1 MTVAPFTQF
10 GLTDA
15 AARTTYAVRLLET
28 WIATTLRQQERC
40 VLCLSGGS
48 TPKPAYEELSASSE
62 VEWPRLRLCLA
73 DERCVPPAHHDSNT
87 LLLHETMGKRME
99 AEHVVV
105 PNTHLTPQACSDDYE
120 ERVLRLLETGVI
132 DILVLGMGDD
142 GHIASLFPP
151 VSNAALQR
159 MGAVHTVTQKFAV
172 HDRVSLTLPL
182 LARAKHI
189 LLLLTGDAKRAT
201 WERCLA
207 APRDEKRWPLHALL
221 DERLTVLTDWTS

>member
-1 MTVAPFTQF
+1 MTVVPFTHF

-15 AARTTYAVRLLET
+15 AARTAYAVKLLET
-28 WIATTLRQQERC
+28 WIATTLRAQERC

-48 TPKPAYEELSASSE
+48 TPKSLYEELAASAE
-62 VEWPRLRLCLA
+62 TEWPRLRLCLT
-73 DERCVPPAHHDSNT
+73 DERCVPPSHHDSNT

-99 AEHVVV
+99 AEHIVV

-120 ERVLRLLETGVI
+120 ERVLKLLGNDAI
-132 DILVLGMGDD
+132 DILVVGMGED

-151 VSNAALQR
+151 VSNAALER
-159 MGAVHTVTQKFAV
+159 MGAVHTTTQKFAV
-172 HDRVSLTLPL
+172 RDRVSLSLPL
-182 LARAKHI
+182 LARARHM

-207 APRDEKRWPLHALL
+207 AERDEKRWPLHALL
-221 DERLTVLTDWTS
+221 GERLTVLTDWAS